1 MRYLCRVALVIFY
14 CLYATSALALQQD
27 QQSIR
32 SLIVLGLE
40 SNLGLKME
48 SIDVAKAKES
58 LEIEKSAFDSTFFA
72 AAEYDRSSTPYES
85 NYSLSSDS
93 HAENLAGRFGVSK
106 TFKTGLQTTLTLDSK
121 WTTDNDTSDN
131 LDPRYRTALL
141 LELNQPLLQNLGFS
155 VNTTQLNIS
164 KNQQRQAALE
174 YLLRAQNLIL
184 QLEVVARQLAAQTE
198 IIQLRQQS
206 LTLAKELLRANQKRF
221 DAGVIPI
228 TEIQQAETEVAA
240 RQLSLSLAMQD
251 QEILQEGLNRQLNH
265 RLPDDFKP
273 ENLVDFKQ
281 RMNEPLLPDFNILFD
296 IAQQQRIELKI
307 NDFSVQ
313 NSSLQHDYLRNQLK
327 PQLDLKLQLGVN
339 GLSGHERTST
349 MTSEYSGNWF
359 NSFGSMSAAD
369 GYQWQAGLEFT
380 MPIGNRL
387 AKSRYRQSELQ
398 LKQDRYREK
407 DLRTMIKDDVLQ
419 QQINIS
425 QTKQQLE
432 ITERFVALAQTSLDQ
447 EQQRLHEGLS
457 DTFRIISFQ
466 QKLAEAKIDR
476 INAITRYQLA
486 LAQMDFALGQT
497 FERHN
502 FILTRNAEELTL
514 ENI

>member
-1 MRYLCRVALVIFY
+1 MRYLCRVAAIIFC
-14 CLYATSALALQQD
+14 CLYATSGLALQQD

-32 SLIVLGLE
+32 SLIVLGLQT
-40 SNLGLKME
+40 NLGLKIE
-48 SIDVAKAKES
+48 SLDVAKGKES
-58 LEIEKSAFDSTFFA
+58 LEIEKSVFDSTLFA
-72 AAEYDRSSTPYES
+72 AAEFDRSSTPYES
-85 NYSLSSDS
+85 SYSLSSDS
-93 HAENLAGRFGVSK
+93 RAENLSGRFGVSK
-106 TFKTGLQTTLTLDSK
+106 KFRTGLKTALTLDSK
-121 WTTDNDTSDN
+121 WATDNDTSEN

-141 LELNQPLLQNLGFS
+141 LELNQPLLQNLGIS

-164 KNQQRQAALE
+164 KNQQRQAALQ

-184 QLEVVARQLAAQTE
+184 QLEVAARQLAAQTE

-206 LTLAKELLRANQKRF
+206 LILAKDLLKANQKRF

-240 RQLSLSLAMQD
+240 RQLSLSLATQD
-251 QEILQEGLNRQLNH
+251 QKILQEGLDRQLNH

-281 RMNEPLLPDFNILFD
+281 RLNEPLLPDINTLYEM
-296 IAQQQRIELKI
+296 AQQQRIELKI
-307 NDFSVQ
+307 NDFAVQ
-313 NSSLQHDYLRNQLK
+313 SSTLQHDYLRNQLK
-327 PQLDLKLQLGVN
+327 PQLNLKLQLGVN
-339 GLSGHERTST
+339 GLSGQERTST
-349 MTSEYSGNWF
+349 VTSEYSGNWLS
-359 NSFGSMSAAD
+359 SFASMSETD

-407 DLRTMIKDDVLQ
+407 DLRTMIKNDVLQ

-432 ITERFVALAQTSLDQ
+432 ITERFVTLAQTSLDQ

-486 LAQMDFALGQT
+486 LAQMDFALGHT

-502 FILTRNAEELTL
+502 IILTNNAKELTL